1 MRAASRSVASRHGA
15 STWDVPLVRLSRSLG
30 GLGFSD
36 GWARALLWIEDPICD
51 QLHAVAHVPCLASRA
66 GHVRQLMADRRL
78 AARAY
83 TREHGDDAPEI
94 REWTWTF

>member
-1 MRAASRSVASRHGA
+1 
-15 STWDVPLVRLSRSLG
+15 
-30 GLGFSD
+30 
-36 GWARALLWIEDPICD
+36 
-51 QLHAVAHVPCLASRA
+51 
-66 GHVRQLMADRRL
+66 MADRRL